1 MIMNIN
7 DITITSL
14 ETITV
19 ASRLEC
25 CGVSGIGGGTVAVIE
40 CPAMV
45 YLDGSQIVDQ
55 VKAIIAVTPCTTI
68 AYGIV
73 RISGMLYME
82 AETVYITSIVTLAI
96 VVVVVI
102 GVTIDNQ
109 IVFPC
114 SLIIADGHS
123 IMHGNV
129 LNNTVGALSCRDA
142 LGLGVPFDAHGD
154 TNDVEIAEVQIVGA

>member
-1 MIMNIN
+1 MVVGIEPVRLVTESHAVV
-7 DITITSL
+7 DIVLWTYCRAFRSTCIHAIAASL

-102 GVTIDNQ
+102 GV
-109 IVFPC
+109 
-114 SLIIADGHS
+114 
-123 IMHGNV
+123 
-129 LNNTVGALSCRDA
+129 
-142 LGLGVPFDAHGD
+142 
-154 TNDVEIAEVQIVGA
+154 